1 MPVSNN
7 DIAKV
12 FEQLADLSELR
23 GDVVFKVRAYQR
35 AARAI
40 EAQAEPLEQWVRDG
54 RDLKEIPGVGKEI
67 ANKIT
72 ELVTTGRMDAYERAR
87 AEFPEGVLT
96 LMDIPGVGPKTA
108 HRLTTELGVSS
119 VEELERAIVEG
130 RVAAMPRLG
139 QKAAENILRHIRAL
153 GTKERRIPLG
163 KALPIAEQ
171 VIASF
176 RGRCQALMDAVPVGS
191 MRRWKETVGDIDI
204 IALCR
209 DGPQVLDAFISLAQ
223 VVEVLGHGEKKASV
237 VVTGGLQ
244 MDLRVVEPESFGAM
258 LQYFTGSKEH
268 NVLLREYA
276 RRKGLSL
283 NEFGIT
289 DLKTERQDLIATEE
303 AFYARLGLPWIPP
316 ELREGGAELESAL
329 AGALPRLLELGDLK
343 GDLHVH
349 SDWTDGRDPI
359 EVMLAAAKARGYEY
373 VALTDH
379 SVGRG
384 IANGLSVERLRGQR
398 TFVRQAGQHL
408 GIKVF
413 HGSEVDIRADGTLD
427 FPDDVLAELDV
438 VVASVHSAMGQDR
451 DTMTQRIVR
460 AMRNPHVTAIG
471 HPTTRLIGERPPVE
485 VDMEA
490 VIREAA
496 RTGVA
501 LEINASPD
509 RMDLKDTHVIRAR
522 ELGAPL
528 VINSD
533 AHRTEGLDVM
543 RFGVANARRGWCE
556 PRHIMN
562 TRPQAEFTAWLKR
575 ERARSRTGT
584 W

>member
-1 MPVSNN
+1 MPFSND
-7 DIAKV
+7 DIAKI
-12 FEQLADLSELR
+12 FERMADLSELK
-23 GDVVFKVRAYQR
+23 GEVVFKVRAYQR

-40 EAQAEPLEQWVRDG
+40 EQQLEPLEQWVREG
-54 RDLKEIPGVGKEI
+54 RDLKAIPGVGKEI

-72 ELVTTGRMDAYERAR
+72 ELVTTGRMDAYERAK

-108 HRLTTELGVSS
+108 HRLVTELGVTS
-119 VEELERAIVEG
+119 VKELEQAIVDG
-130 RVAAMPRLG
+130 RVAALPRLG
-139 QKAAENILRHIRAL
+139 QKAADNILRHIRTL

-171 VIASF
+171 VVAAL
-176 RGRCQALMDAVPVGS
+176 RQRCPSLMDAVPVGS
-191 MRRWKETVGDIDI
+191 MRRWKETVGDIDV
-204 IALCR
+204 IALGR
-209 DGPQVLDAFISLAQ
+209 NGPQVLDAFATLPQ

-237 VVTGGLQ
+237 IVSGGLQ
-244 MDLRVVEPESFGAM
+244 IDLRVVEPESFGAM

-289 DLKTERQDLIATEE
+289 DLKTERMEPVATEE
-303 AFYARLGLPWIPP
+303 AFYARLDLPWIPP
-316 ELREGGAELESAL
+316 ELREGGAELEAAL
-329 AGALPRLLELGDLK
+329 AGKLPRLVEVSDLK

-349 SDWTDGRDPI
+349 SDWSDGRDSL
-359 EVMLAAAKARGYEY
+359 EVMLAAAKAKGYEY

-384 IANGLSVERLRGQR
+384 IANGLSVERLQEQWK
-398 TFVRQAGQHL
+398 FVRQAEQRF

-427 FPDDVLAELDV
+427 FLDDVLAELDV
-438 VVASVHSAMGQDR
+438 VIASVHSAMGQDR
-451 DTMTQRIVR
+451 ETMTHRIVK
-460 AMRNPHVTAIG
+460 AMRNPYVTAIG
-471 HPTTRLIGERPPVE
+471 HPTTRLIGERPPVD

-490 VIREAA
+490 LFQEGA

-509 RMDLKDTHVIRAR
+509 RLDLKDTHVMRAR
-522 ELGAPL
+522 EVGAPM
-528 VINSD
+528 VVDSD
-533 AHRTEGLDVM
+533 GHSTEGLDVM
-543 RFGVANARRGWCE
+543 RFGVATARRGWCE
-556 PRHIMN
+556 ARHIMN
-562 TRPQAEFTAWLKR
+562 TRPLREFTAWLKR
-575 ERARSRTGT
+575 ERAR
-584 W
+584 

>member
-1 MPVSNN
+1 MPSND

-12 FEQLADLSELR
+12 FERLADLSELK
-23 GDVVFKVRAYQR
+23 GEVVFKVRAYQR
-35 AARAI
+35 AARSI
-40 EAQAEPLEQWVRDG
+40 AQQSEPLEQWVRDG
-54 RDLKEIPGVGKEI
+54 RDLKAIPGVGKEI

-72 ELVTTGRMDAYERAR
+72 ELVTTGRMDAYERAK
-87 AEFPEGVLT
+87 AEFPEGVVA

-108 HRLTTELGVSS
+108 HRLVTELGVSS
-119 VEELERAIVEG
+119 AQELEQAIVQG
-130 RVAAMPRLG
+130 RVAALPRLG
-139 QKAAENILRHIRAL
+139 QKAADNILRHIRTL

-171 VIASF
+171 VVSSL
-176 RGRCQALMDAVPVGS
+176 RQRCPGLMDAAPVGS
-191 MRRWKETVGDIDI
+191 MRRWRETVGDIDI
-204 IALCR
+204 IALGR
-209 DGPQVLDAFISLAQ
+209 DGQQVLDAFATLPQ

-237 VVTGGLQ
+237 IVSGGLQ
-244 MDLRVVEPESFGAM
+244 IDLRVVEPESFGAM

-289 DLKTERQDLIATEE
+289 DLKTERLEPIATED
-303 AFYARLGLPWIPP
+303 AFYARLGLPLIPP
-316 ELREGGAELESAL
+316 ELREGGAELEAAL
-329 AGALPRLLELGDLK
+329 SGKLPRLVEVADLK
-343 GDLHVH
+343 GDLHLH
-349 SDWTDGRDPI
+349 SDWSDGREPL

-384 IANGLSVERLRGQR
+384 IANGLSPERLWEQR
-398 TFVRQAGQHL
+398 KLVRQAEQHL
-408 GIKVF
+408 GIRVL

-438 VVASVHSAMGQDR
+438 VIASVHSAMGQDR
-451 DTMTQRIVR
+451 ETMTRRIIK

-471 HPTTRLIGERPPVE
+471 HPTTRLIGERAPVE

-490 VIREAA
+490 LFQEAA

-501 LEINASPD
+501 LEVNASPD
-509 RMDLKDTHVIRAR
+509 RLDLKDAHVTRAR
-522 ELGAPL
+522 EVGAPM
-528 VINSD
+528 VIDSD
-533 AHRTEGLDVM
+533 AHSTEGLDVM
-543 RFGVANARRGWCE
+543 RFGVATARRGWCE
-556 PRHIMN
+556 ARHIVN
-562 TRPQAEFTAWLKR
+562 TRPLGEFMAWLKR
-575 ERARSRTGT
+575 ERVR
-584 W
+584 